1 MAIRQKTVVTLK
13 VSGHAPSHSRTD
25 VSVRDLTA
33 VIDEPVERGGT
44 NVGPSPTEY
53 AYTAL
58 MGCTTA
64 IGNKCAK
71 ALGVELGELDYQ
83 MEVDFDRRGVLLM
96 EEVNVPFPAIRLSVT
111 AHGPL
116 SEEDLQKVAT
126 ETAKY
131 CAISKLFEAA
141 GTNVDVSWSKG

>member
-1 MAIRQKTVVTLK
+1 MAIRQKTVITLK

-25 VSVRDLTA
+25 IAVRDLNV
-33 VIDEPVERGGT
+33 VIDEPIERGGT

-64 IGNKCAK
+64 IGNKCAH
-71 ALGVELGELDYQ
+71 ALGIEIGELDYA
-83 MEVDFDRRGVLLM
+83 MEVDFDRRGVLLQ
-96 EEVNVPFPAIRLSVT
+96 EEVNVPFPAIRLSVA
-111 AHGPL
+111 AHG
-116 SEEDLQKVAT
+116 SASQEELDKVAI

-141 GTNVDVSWSKG
+141 GTKVEVIWRKA